1 MHQLKT
7 AFLTV
12 AMGLAPLAS
21 ASSTGDWTF
30 QVFLDERPIGEQHF
44 RVDRQ
49 GEGWRAEID
58 ALFDVDFLFFNA
70 YDYRHENTEVWQD
83 GCLQSL
89 DAETDD
95 NGTSYRLEGERQG
108 DQFRLMINGEETL
121 LPACV
126 MSFAYWNP
134 DILQQSH
141 LLNTQDG
148 RYMPVTIT
156 RVGEGAIEVLE
167 QSVAAVQYR
176 LDAEELHI
184 DLWYAQDD
192 GRWLKLESLVE
203 DNRLVFK
210 PRNNGVQVAGL
221 PLSY

>member
-7 AFLTV
+7 ALLIA

-21 ASSTGDWTF
+21 ASNTGDWIF

-49 GEGWRAEID
+49 GEGWRAEI
-58 ALFDVDFLFFNA
+58 AARFGVDFLFFNV
-70 YDYRHENTEVWQD
+70 YNYRHENTEVWQD

-95 NGTSYRLEGERQG
+95 NGTRYRLEGERQG

-134 DILQQSH
+134 DILQQSR

-156 RVGEGAIEVLE
+156 RVGEESIEVLE

-192 GRWLKLESLVE
+192 GRWLKLESLVK
-203 DNRLVFK
+203 NSRLVFQ
-210 PRNNGVQVAGL
+210 PRKDGVQVTGL
-221 PLSY
+221 R